1 MSSLSPDGNAETDQ
15 LDNPDTRWYSVIVG
29 VRTIG
34 ISDRERVSMSTGIT
48 NGG

>member
-1 MSSLSPDGNAETDQ
+1 MKEGDVETDQ

-29 VRTIG
+29 VRVICITARG
-34 ISDRERVSMSTGIT
+34 RTVESGIT

>member
-1 MSSLSPDGNAETDQ
+1 VKEAHVEADQ

-29 VRTIG
+29 VRIIG
-34 ISDRERVSMSTGIT
+34 ITARGRVSMSTGIT